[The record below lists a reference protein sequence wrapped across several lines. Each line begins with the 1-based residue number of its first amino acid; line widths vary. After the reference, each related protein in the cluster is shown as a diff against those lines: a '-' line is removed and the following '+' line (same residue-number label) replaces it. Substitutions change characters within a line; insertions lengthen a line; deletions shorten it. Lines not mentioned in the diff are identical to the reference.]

1 MLPPR
6 FTRTF
11 ARRACVPVALSLA
24 LGLTACSSDEEQP
37 TEPTT
42 ESSEAPETTESSEP
56 TSSADESEPTTE
68 DSATET
74 TTSSSRWLNGGGS
87 ADKLEEV
94 KETFASLAPESLFD
108 DLDTCTETSLRRSYD
123 CSGKEIGQ
131 FQFFESEAMAKDT
144 ANVLEGLKSSTIVE
158 ETDNK
163 LVGWSMIGRTAV
175 ITVVDVEEGKVLQQ
189 MMSSEMEDPRDRI
202 YELGLAEKGADE
214 SETASSSEA
223 KEIASTSKNA

>member
-1 MLPPR
+1 MQTTT

-11 ARRACVPVALSLA
+11 SRRACVPVALSLA
-24 LGLTACSSDEEQP
+24 LGLSACSSEDEEPAEQ
-37 TEPTT
+37 T
-42 ESSEAPETTESSEP
+42 
-56 TSSADESEPTTE
+56 
-68 DSATET
+68 TET
-74 TTSSSRWLNGGGS
+74 TTSQATETTEPSEPTTSSEESEPATSSSTTETTSSRWLGGS

-94 KETFASLAPESLFD
+94 RETFASLAPESLFD
-108 DLDTCTETSLRRSYD
+108 DLESCTETSLRRSYD
-123 CSGKEIGQ
+123 CNGKEIGQ

-158 ETDNK
+158 ETENK

-189 MMSSEMEDPRDRI
+189 MMSSEVEDPRDRI

-214 SETASSSEA
+214 SETAPSPA
-223 KEIASTSKNA
+223 ATSKEMTEETS

>member
-1 MLPPR
+1 MLPPK

-37 TEPTT
+37 TEPPP
-42 ESSEAPETTESSEP
+42 ESSEAPEATESSEP
-56 TSSADESEPTTE
+56 TTSGAELEPSTES
-68 DSATET
+68 SATE

-108 DLDTCTETSLRRSYD
+108 DLDTCTETSLRSSYD

-202 YELGLAEKGADE
+202 YELGLSEKGADE
-214 SETASSSEA
+214 SETAPSSTA

>member
-6 FTRTF
+6 FNRTF

-24 LGLTACSSDEEQP
+24 LGLSACSSDEEEP
-37 TEPTT
+37 AEPTT
-42 ESSEAPETTESSEP
+42 ESSEAPEATESSEP
-56 TSSADESEPTTE
+56 TTSEEESEPSTE
-68 DSATET
+68 SSETET
-74 TTSSSRWLNGGGS
+74 ASSSRWLNGGGS

-108 DLDTCTETSLRRSYD
+108 DLDACTETSLRSSYD

-214 SETASSSEA
+214 SETAPSSAA
-223 KEIASTSKNA
+223 KEISEKTS

>member
-1 MLPPR
+1 MLPPK

-37 TEPTT
+37 TEPPP
-42 ESSEAPETTESSEP
+42 ESSEAPEATESSEP
-56 TSSADESEPTTE
+56 TTSGAESEPSTE
-68 DSATET
+68 SSATE
-74 TTSSSRWLNGGGS
+74 TTSSSRWLNGGDS

-108 DLDTCTETSLRRSYD
+108 DLDTCTETSLRSSYD

-202 YELGLAEKGADE
+202 SELGLAEKGADE
-214 SETASSSEA
+214 SETAPSSAA
-223 KEIASTSKNA
+223 KEISSTSKNA

>member
-1 MLPPR
+1 MLPPK

-37 TEPTT
+37 TEPPP
-42 ESSEAPETTESSEP
+42 ESSEAPEATESSEP
-56 TSSADESEPTTE
+56 TTSGAESEPSTE
-68 DSATET
+68 SSATE

-108 DLDTCTETSLRRSYD
+108 DLDTCTETNLRSSYD

-158 ETDNK
+158 ETDNR

-214 SETASSSEA
+214 SETAPSSAA

>member
-1 MLPPR
+1 MLPPK

-37 TEPTT
+37 TEPPP
-42 ESSEAPETTESSEP
+42 ESSEAPEATESSEP
-56 TSSADESEPTTE
+56 TTSGAESEPSTE
-68 DSATET
+68 SSATE

-108 DLDTCTETSLRRSYD
+108 DLDTCTETSLRSSYD

-214 SETASSSEA
+214 SETAPSSAA

>member
-6 FTRTF
+6 FPRTF
-11 ARRACVPVALSLA
+11 VRRACVPVALSLA
-24 LGLTACSSDEEQP
+24 LGLSACSSDEEQP
-37 TEPTT
+37 PEPTT

-56 TSSADESEPTTE
+56 TTSTEEPEPATE

-74 TTSSSRWLNGGGS
+74 TSSSRWLSGGG

-158 ETDNK
+158 ETENK

-202 YELGLAEKGADE
+202 YELGLAEKSADE
-214 SETASSSEA
+214 SETAPSSAA
-223 KEIASTSKNA
+223 KEISEKTN

>member
-11 ARRACVPVALSLA
+11 ARRACVPIALSLA
-24 LGLTACSSDEEQP
+24 LGLTACSSDEEEP
-37 TEPTT
+37 AEPTT
-42 ESSEAPETTESSEP
+42 ESSEAPEATESSEP
-56 TSSADESEPTTE
+56 TTSEEESEPSTE
-68 DSATET
+68 SSETET
-74 TTSSSRWLNGGGS
+74 ASSSRWLNGGGS

-108 DLDTCTETSLRRSYD
+108 DLDSCTETSLRRSYD

-214 SETASSSEA
+214 SETAPSSSAA
-223 KEIASTSKNA
+223 KEISEKTN